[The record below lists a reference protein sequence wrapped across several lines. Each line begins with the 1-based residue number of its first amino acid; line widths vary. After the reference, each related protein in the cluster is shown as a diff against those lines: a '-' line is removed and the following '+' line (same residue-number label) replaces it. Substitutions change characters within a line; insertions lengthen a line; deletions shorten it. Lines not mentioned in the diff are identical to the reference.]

1 MASQTQ
7 QSPARPIRPNLQGC
21 EMEVSRYDQVASLL
35 IALLLLVGTA
45 VVIAF
50 LLWLTSQVFGSTKS
64 VPVQLEQIGEGGG
77 LGDSTDLDVEEVG
90 LETDLEDPEFKDTLE
105 IISDAVASK
114 TSVLEDPT
122 FLDNL
127 EKGVGGRKGD
137 GRAPGFGNGKP
148 GKPRH
153 WEVRFIQGNTLKTY
167 ARQLDFFKIE
177 LGVLFPGNKVEYAYN
192 LSNSPPARRSGPAD
206 QEQRY
211 YLTWQQG
218 GLEEADHELL
228 GLAGIAS
235 EGRLVLKFIPRDLE
249 VELVTLERERAGDD
263 VDRIR
268 ATIFQIQ
275 PEGSGYAFHVVD
287 QTYRYT
293 VR

>member
-1 MASQTQ
+1 MAIQTQ
-7 QSPARPIRPNLQGC
+7 QSPARPFRPNLDGC
-21 EMEVSRYDQVASLL
+21 EMKVSQYERVASLL
-35 IALLLLVGTA
+35 IALLLLVGMA
-45 VVIAF
+45 VASAV
-50 LLWLTSQVFGSTKS
+50 LLWLTSQVFSSTKS

-105 IISDAVASK
+105 TIADAVALK

-122 FLDNL
+122 FLDDL

-137 GRAPGFGNGKP
+137 GRAPGFGAGKP

-167 ARQLDFFKIE
+167 ARQLDFFRIE

-192 LSNSPPARRSGPAD
+192 LSKSRPDRRGGPAD

-235 EGRLVLKFIPRDLE
+235 EGRLVLKFIPRELE
-249 VELVTLERERAGDD
+249 LELIGLERERAGDD

-268 ATIFQIQ
+268 ATTFQIRA
-275 PEGSGYAFHVVD
+275 EGSGYAFHVVD
-287 QTYRYT
+287 QTYKYT
-293 VR
+293 LR